1 MFDLAL
7 PDVPR
12 TEPTLMLC
20 RELGIQIDENE
31 LAHILS
37 NVCSLWEAPRHAV
50 VWRIARQ
57 MYDLRCPPKQ
67 FAVTAESLARRAQ
80 ELDWLSPRFFGYD
93 ELVQQEAAYLL
104 VKPLTMQSEFAELV
118 APLIHA
124 RTHNGCF
131 PHIAPLSVALI
142 EAFLWRCVLCRPE
155 VNAHLAD
162 IIAAILYTPPYRLT
176 SALFQILKD
185 ITEADDD
192 K

>member
-7 PDVPR
+7 SDVSR
-12 TEPTLMLC
+12 TKPTLMLC

-37 NVCSLWEAPRHAV
+37 NVCSMWEAPRHAV

-57 MYDLRCPPKQ
+57 MYDLNCPPKE
-67 FAVTAESLARRAQ
+67 FSVTAVSLAWRAQ

-104 VKPLTMQSEFAELV
+104 GRPLTMQSEFAELV

-142 EAFLWRCVLCRPE
+142 EAFLWCCVLYMPE

-162 IIAAILYTPPYRLT
+162 IIAAILYTPPYELT
-176 SALFQILKD
+176 PALFQILKN
-185 ITEADDD
+185 IPEVDDD